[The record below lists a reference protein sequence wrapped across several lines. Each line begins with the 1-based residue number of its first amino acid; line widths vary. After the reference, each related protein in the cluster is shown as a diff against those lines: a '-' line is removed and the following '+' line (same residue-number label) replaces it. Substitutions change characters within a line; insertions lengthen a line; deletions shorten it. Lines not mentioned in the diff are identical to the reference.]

1 MKRTNYLKA
10 ITIKAIL
17 ISALLLITP
26 IAPSEQTA
34 WDCPGC
40 GRKGNT
46 GNFCGG
52 CGHSAPWLESNV
64 AASPETDFEYEI
76 EDGKATITKY
86 IGTGGDVKIPDTL
99 GGNSVRSIGNFA
111 FLGCDSLTSVTIPDS
126 VTSIGYAAFT
136 LCSSLTNINASSGN
150 SNYFSVNGI
159 LYNKNKTE
167 LICCPSGY
175 HGSFSIPSS
184 VTNIGDLAFGACS
197 SLTSVTIPNSVTSI
211 GYTAFSACSS
221 LKSVTIP
228 DSVISIGPGAFNLC
242 SSLTNINVSSGN
254 KNYYSVNG
262 ILYNNNKT
270 ELVCCPSGYHGSFS
284 IPSSITNIGDAAFR
298 SCSNLTSVAIPDSVT
313 NIGDEAFYGCSRL
326 TSLTIPNSVT
336 SIGEFAFQ
344 DCSSLTSITLSNSLT
359 NINRQAIAQCRN
371 LKSII
376 IPNGIISISEGA
388 FWECSSLTSVTIPNS
403 VTSIGQDAFQDCSKN
418 LIIYVSKASYALDY
432 CKKQGIKYQI
442 Q

>member
-1 MKRTNYLKA
+1 MLFLLRDCTNLKVRLNFCFTQIESIMVQNKKVFGLALLCMMASFSFGSSVCLQNSTVEAEDFSSDTKDEYGVVYSRDGKCLLKA
-10 ITIKAIL
+10 PQDL
-17 ISALLLITP
+17 
-26 IAPSEQTA
+26 
-34 WDCPGC
+34 
-40 GRKGNT
+40 
-46 GNFCGG
+46 
-52 CGHSAPWLESNV
+52 V
-64 AASPETDFEYEI
+64 EYKVKE
-76 EDGKATITKY
+76 
-86 IGTGGDVKIPDTL
+86 GTEV
-99 GGNSVRSIGNFA
+99 
-111 FLGCDSLTSVTIPDS
+111 
-126 VTSIGYAAFT
+126 
-136 LCSSLTNINASSGN
+136 
-150 SNYFSVNGI
+150 
-159 LYNKNKTE
+159 
-167 LICCPSGY
+167 
-175 HGSFSIPSS
+175 
-184 VTNIGDLAFGACS
+184 
-197 SLTSVTIPNSVTSI
+197 
-211 GYTAFSACSS
+211 
-221 LKSVTIP
+221 
-228 DSVISIGPGAFNLC
+228 
-242 SSLTNINVSSGN
+242 
-254 KNYYSVNG
+254 
-262 ILYNNNKT
+262 
-270 ELVCCPSGYHGSFS
+270 
-284 IPSSITNIGDAAFR
+284 IGDAAFR